1 MSTDPVAEFFDPRT
15 LADPYA
21 YYESRRTAGPV
32 LDVSTPDKETYLV
45 IGAAAIKE
53 IVGRP
58 DVFSSRPVGAQ
69 GVNLYPRAEALL
81 KELGFGRTP
90 HLIVMDAP
98 RHTAFRGVLGKV
110 LRDKRFHQMRP
121 QIRAVAASLID
132 DFAPAGRCEFT
143 RDYAWKLSV
152 LVIADLLGVDRGR
165 IDEFKRWSDAW
176 VRPLLLRL
184 TEDEM
189 LDCVRQIA
197 ELQHFLVGELAARRA
212 SPRDDLLTDIA
223 HATFDLGQGKVP
235 LRQHEQLG
243 LCELLIVAG
252 NDTTAN
258 ALSLG
263 MLRLVERPDIADRIR
278 GDARLIERFAEESLR
293 YEGAVQNNFRTL
305 TQDTVLHGV
314 RMRQGALVLL
324 SWAAANRD
332 PEVYPNPQ
340 AFDIDRASFRTHLG
354 FGGGI
359 HTCAGA
365 TLARQELVESYDLL
379 LSRLRNLRFDAG
391 FAATDLVRMGG
402 LVSHGLARLPI
413 AFEVACE
420 SNCAIDPSVRNQ

>member
-1 MSTDPVAEFFDPRT
+1 MNPDVQFFEPAT

-21 YYESRRTAGPV
+21 YYESRRAAGPV

-45 IGAAAIKE
+45 VGAAAIRE
-53 IVGRP
+53 ILGQP
-58 DVFSSRPVGAQ
+58 EVFSSRPVGAQ

-81 KELGFGRTP
+81 KERGFGRTP
-90 HLIVMDAP
+90 QFIVMDPP
-98 RHTAFRGVLGKV
+98 RHTAFRGVLAKA

-121 QIRAVAASLID
+121 QIRAVAAQLID
-132 DFAPAGRCEFT
+132 DFAPSGRCEFA

-152 LVIADLLGVDRGR
+152 LVIVDLLGVGRTR

-176 VRPLLLRL
+176 VRPMLQPL

-189 LDCVRQIA
+189 IDCVTQIA
-197 ELQHFLVGELAARRA
+197 ELQHFLVDELAARRQ

-223 HATFDLGQGKVP
+223 HATFDLGHGEVP

-243 LCELLIVAG
+243 LCEMLIVAG

-263 MLRLVERPDIADRIR
+263 MLRLVERPDLADRIR
-278 GDARLIERFAEESLR
+278 GDVRLIERFAEESLR
-293 YEGAVQNNFRTL
+293 YESAVQNNFRTL
-305 TQDTVLHGV
+305 ARDTEFHGI
-314 RMRQGALVLL
+314 RMGQGALVLL

-332 PEVYPNPQ
+332 PLLYPQPQ
-340 AFDIDRASFRTHLG
+340 SFDIDRESFRTHLA

-365 TLARQELVESYDLL
+365 ALARQELVESYDLL
-379 LSRLRNLRFDAG
+379 LRRLGNLRFADG
-391 FAATDLVRMGG
+391 FTAADVVRLGG
-402 LVSHGLARLPI
+402 LVSHGLARLPLRFEEI
-413 AFEVACE
+413 AAPT
-420 SNCAIDPSVRNQ
+420 AGAG

>member
-1 MSTDPVAEFFDPRT
+1 MNRDDNFFEPAT
-15 LADPYA
+15 LANPYS
-21 YYESRRTAGPV
+21 YYESRRNQGPV
-32 LDVSTPDKETYLV
+32 LDVSTPGKETYLV
-45 IGAAAIKE
+45 IGAAVIRE
-53 IVGRP
+53 ILARP
-58 DVFSSRPVGAQ
+58 EVFSSRPVGAQ

-81 KELGFGRTP
+81 KQAGFGRTP
-90 HLIVMDAP
+90 QFIVMDPP

-121 QIRAVAASLID
+121 QIRAVATSLID

-152 LVIADLLGVDRGR
+152 LVVADLLGVDRGR

-176 VRPLLLRL
+176 VRPLLQPL

-189 LDCVRQIA
+189 VDCVTQIA
-197 ELQHFLVGELAARRA
+197 ELQHFLVDELAARRQ

-223 HATFDLGQGKVP
+223 HAKFDLGQGEVT

-243 LCELLIVAG
+243 LCEMLIVAG

-293 YEGAVQNNFRTL
+293 YESAVQNNFRTL
-305 TQDTVLHGV
+305 TQDTELHGV
-314 RMRQGALVLL
+314 RMGRGALVLL

-332 PEVYPNPQ
+332 PDVYANPQ
-340 AFDIDRASFRTHLG
+340 AFDIDRESFRTHLS

-365 TLARQELVESYDLL
+365 ALARQELVESYDLL
-379 LSRLRNLRFDAG
+379 LNRLRNLRFDAG
-391 FAATDLVRMGG
+391 FTQADLVRMGG

-413 AFEVACE
+413 RFEIVA
-420 SNCAIDPSVRNQ
+420 SPVAIDR